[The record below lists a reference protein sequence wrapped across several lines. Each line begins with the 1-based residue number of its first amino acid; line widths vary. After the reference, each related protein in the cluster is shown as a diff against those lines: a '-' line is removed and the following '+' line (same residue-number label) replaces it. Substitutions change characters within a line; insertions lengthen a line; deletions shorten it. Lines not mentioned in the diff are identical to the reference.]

1 MQNGTFTDIFF
12 SSQTA
17 GMFAWRAFFLW
28 GSCWVQGIIDFLIL
42 LPFTV
47 SCACFLSS
55 LRLFTPFYR
64 SCRVALSAAS
74 FLLVFLFFLLLLT
87 YIRCPIFAFSIPSPS
102 LNSSLPS
109 VIACAIF
116 VEFAPTLLIPWLG
129 LSINFQVSPWWPFT
143 RTPCHGWRSYRRH
156 VFSLHQV
163 FQKKKR
169 REVKVSRWCDEQL
182 ERGEG
187 GKKKALRGGTGSI
200 SESPNH
206 SSS

>member
-17 GMFAWRAFFLW
+17 GMFAWRAFFCEVPAEFRE
-28 GSCWVQGIIDFLIL
+28 SSTSSFC
-42 LPFTV
+42 
-47 SCACFLSS
+47 CLS
-55 LRLFTPFYR
+55 
-64 SCRVALSAAS
+64 LSPV
-74 FLLVFLFFLLLLT
+74 LVFSPVSAFLHLFIVHVVLLLFSPCLPFFLLLLT